1 VSKETLGSKI
11 FNKYIEE
18 NLKMM
23 EDANKKSFL
32 YKNNTNGSQARV
44 ASSHN
49 YNKIPFYDRK

>member
-1 VSKETLGSKI
+1 
-11 FNKYIEE
+11 
-18 NLKMM
+18 MM

-32 YKNNTNGSQARV
+32 FKSQLNPAQVRV